1 MHDSAIDLSRIG
13 AAVFDMGGVILAGGP
28 SDVRAF
34 GARVG
39 LDAQSWAE
47 LRREIFGNEGV
58 WASIERGEI
67 SFEQFCAHMIRRIRE
82 RGGTADPELAAQ
94 FMGDRAEAEQR
105 KRIRRSVIN
114 AIKRI
119 RTRMPTALL
128 TNNIVEWRP
137 TWSRILDVDAMFD
150 VIVDSSEI
158 GMRKPEPGIYEHT
171 RAALGVAHTDIF
183 FVDDIGQN
191 LKTARQLGWQTLLYT
206 DTDEV
211 LGILERIAEA
221 AEPKGGGPA

>member
-1 MHDSAIDLSRIG
+1 MQDSAIDAIDVARIG

-39 LDAQSWAE
+39 LNDETWAE
-47 LRREIFGNEGV
+47 LCAGIFGNDGV

-67 SFEQFCAHMIRRIRE
+67 SFEQFCSHLSQQILE
-82 RGGTADPELAAQ
+82 RGGTIDPELASR
-94 FMGDRAEAEQR
+94 FMGNRAEIEQR
-105 KRIRRSVIN
+105 KRVRETIIT

-119 RTRMPTALL
+119 RSRIPTALL
-128 TNNIVEWRP
+128 TNNIVEWKP
-137 TWSRILDVDAMFD
+137 TWSRILDVEDMFD
-150 VIVDSSEI
+150 VVVDSSEI
-158 GMRKPEPGIYEHT
+158 GMRKPERRIYEHT
-171 RAALGVAHTDIF
+171 RNALGLDHQEIF

-191 LKTARQLGWQTLLYT
+191 LKAARELGWQTLLYT

-211 LGILERIAEA
+211 LKVLERIIRGA
-221 AEPKGGGPA
+221 

>member
-1 MHDSAIDLSRIG
+1 MQGPAIDISRIG

-39 LDAQSWAE
+39 LDAKSWSE
-47 LRREIFGNEGV
+47 LRRDIFGNEGA
-58 WASIERGEI
+58 WAAIERGEI
-67 SFEQFCAHMIRRIRE
+67 SFERFCSEMSRRIRE
-82 RGGTADPELAAQ
+82 RGGTVDSRLASQ

-105 KRIRRSVIN
+105 KRLRKKVIA
-114 AIKRI
+114 AIKSI

-137 TWSRILDVDAMFD
+137 TWSRILDVESMFD

-158 GMRKPEPGIYEHT
+158 GMRKPETRIYEHT
-171 RAALGVAHTDIF
+171 RSALGVEHHEIF
-183 FVDDIGQN
+183 FVDDLGQN
-191 LKTARQLGWQTLLYT
+191 LKSARDLGWQTLLYT
-206 DTDEV
+206 DTDRV
-211 LGILERIAEA
+211 LGVLERIVDGA
-221 AEPKGGGPA
+221 